1 MDTTPLSRMPLSLAV
16 SGRIRA
22 AILDGS
28 LPVGEALPTE
38 QELAQTFSV
47 GRSTVREALRVLQ
60 AQGLL
65 TGADTT
71 STARPRVTHEHTADS
86 AATALSTALQVG
98 AVPLGDLVELRVLLE
113 AAALRTVTAV
123 PDDARAAIER
133 MRIATR
139 ADDSVAFHDADVDFH
154 VALAGAGGNKAFGL
168 VMTVLRDSIAGYLLS
183 ELDSRE
189 NSAATLG
196 ALLAE
201 HEGIA
206 DAIERGA
213 ADEAA
218 DLVERHVRGFYEG
231 RTE

>member
-113 AAALRTVTAV
+113 AAALRTVVAV
-123 PDDARAAIER
+123 PNGARLLAQHESPPLADAVRVALTADKVRRRI
-133 MRIATR
+133 IATR
-139 ADDSVAFHDADVDFH
+139 WCGAQAKAARCSADPSSA
-154 VALAGAGGNKAFGL
+154 
-168 VMTVLRDSIAGYLLS
+168 TI
-183 ELDSRE
+183 SR
-189 NSAATLG
+189 AA
-196 ALLAE
+196 
-201 HEGIA
+201 
-206 DAIERGA
+206 R
-213 ADEAA
+213 
-218 DLVERHVRGFYEG
+218 
-231 RTE
+231 